1 MSNNLTNQENQK
13 VDLFQHLEERG
24 KSVLGSFI
32 ELAEGLPLE
41 KIEQLEMSIANF
53 KAGRITKSATKYFLI
68 AVLGQ
73 GVSSLVED
81 LLNIDMSVITNAFA
95 YVGNIAGLFLALG
108 LTLDV
113 KRAWEESGK
122 MSAEQISTMRASKVK
137 KADDF
142 LANIF

>member
-95 YVGNIAGLFLALG
+95 YVGNIA
-108 LTLDV
+108 
-113 KRAWEESGK
+113 
-122 MSAEQISTMRASKVK
+122 
-137 KADDF
+137 
-142 LANIF
+142 